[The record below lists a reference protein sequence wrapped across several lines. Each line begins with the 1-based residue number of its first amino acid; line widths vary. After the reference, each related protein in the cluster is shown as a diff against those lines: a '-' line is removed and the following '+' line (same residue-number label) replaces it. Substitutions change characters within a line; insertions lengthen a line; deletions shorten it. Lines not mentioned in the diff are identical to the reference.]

1 MVQRKVEY
9 DENVYSSHRKTE
21 LQNKVASLQKRLQR
35 METELANC
43 G

>member
-9 DENVYSSHRKTE
+9 NEKVYCNHRKQE
-21 LQNKVASLQKRLQR
+21 LQNKVTYLHKRLQR
-35 METELANC
+35 MESELANC